1 MVSAASVFS
10 VAGAVVDAVA
20 EVFEAVLV
28 EAGVSTLLL
37 AVAVDAT
44 VAGLAASEVAFYVGF
59 AASEDG

>member
-44 VAGLAASEVAFYVGF
+44 VSCF
-59 AASEDG
+59 

>member
-44 VAGLAASEVAFYVGF
+44 VAVSYTHLTLPTRCSV
-59 AASEDG
+59 